1 MDADPLDRNLEFL
14 INDVARLLRREF
26 GRRITDLDLT
36 RSQWWVMVHLIR
48 FDGFNQTQLAEEL
61 EIGKVALGGL
71 LDRLEARGWIER
83 RPDPDDRRAKR
94 VFLTDTGRP
103 LITEMQDRARDVHR
117 QMVQGFSGH
126 ERDLLVDMMTRAK
139 RNFSMN
145 IASPSAE
152 SHM

>member
-1 MDADPLDRNLEFL
+1 METDPLDRNLEFL

-26 GRRITDLDLT
+26 GRRIRDLDLT

-48 FDGFNQTQLAEEL
+48 FDGYNQTQLAEEL

-94 VFLTDTGRP
+94 VFLTESGRP
-103 LITEMQDRARDVHR
+103 LIEEMQERARDVHR
-117 QMVQGFSGH
+117 QMIDGFSFE
-126 ERDLLVDMMTRAK
+126 ERDQLVDLMARAK
-139 RNFSMN
+139 KNFSVPAA
-145 IASPSAE
+145 ASE
-152 SHM
+152 

>member
-1 MDADPLDRNLEFL
+1 METDPLDRNLEFL

-26 GRRITDLDLT
+26 GRRIRDLDLT

-48 FDGFNQTQLAEEL
+48 FDGYNQTQLAEEL

-94 VFLTDTGRP
+94 VFLTESGRP
-103 LITEMQDRARDVHR
+103 LIEEMQERARDVHR
-117 QMVQGFSGH
+117 QMIDGFSFE
-126 ERDLLVDMMTRAK
+126 ERDQLVDLMARAK
-139 RNFSMN
+139 KNFSVP
-145 IASPSAE
+145 AAAAE
-152 SHM
+152 

>member
-26 GRRITDLDLT
+26 GRRIRDLDLT

-83 RPDPDDRRAKR
+83 RPDPVDRRAKR
-94 VFLTDTGRP
+94 VFLTESGRP
-103 LITEMQDRARDVHR
+103 LIAEMQERARDVHR
-117 QMVQGFSGH
+117 QMITGFTAD
-126 ERDLLVDMMTRAK
+126 ERSQLVDLLARAK
-139 RNFSMN
+139 RNV
-145 IASPSAE
+145 AAPGVAE
-152 SHM
+152 N

>member
-1 MDADPLDRNLEFL
+1 MDADPLDRNLGFL

-26 GRRITDLDLT
+26 GRRIRDLDMT

-61 EIGKVALGGL
+61 DIGKVALGGL

-94 VFLTDTGRP
+94 VYLTESGRP
-103 LITEMQDRARDVHR
+103 LITEMQERARLVHR
-117 QMVQGFSGH
+117 QMVDGFSEE
-126 ERDLLVDMMTRAK
+126 ERDLLVALLTRAK
-139 RNFSMN
+139 ANFS
-145 IASPSAE
+145 ASGMPPG
-152 SHM
+152 